1 MVGEKVMPRRI
12 KLETVAPDGAVRNE
26 ALRIGPLSPRY
37 PGPIVAG

>member
-26 ALRIGPLSPRY
+26 ALRIGPYRRGIQVP
-37 PGPIVAG
+37 